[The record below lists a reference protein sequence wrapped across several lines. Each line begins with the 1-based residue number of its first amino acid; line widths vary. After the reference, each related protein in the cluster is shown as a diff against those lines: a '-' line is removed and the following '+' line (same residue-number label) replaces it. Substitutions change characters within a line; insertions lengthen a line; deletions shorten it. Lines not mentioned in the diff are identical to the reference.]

1 MTAASRRSFPRCFR
15 GVSFR
20 AAHEATGKLVN
31 YAIKENKPLK
41 DLTLKEYKKF
51 SAVFAKDVYEITLE
65 SSVTAR
71 DNTGG
76 TAYKQV
82 AKQIAAA
89 KRKLKESMNDG

>member
-1 MTAASRRSFPRCFR
+1 MADYLVKKGVPFR
-15 GVSFR
+15 T
-20 AAHEATGKLVN
+20 AHEATGKLVT
-31 YAIKENKPLK
+31 YAIQKGKSLK
-41 DLTLKEYKKF
+41 DLTLKEYQKF
-51 SAVFAKDVYEITLE
+51 SPVFDKDVYEITVE

-89 KRKLKESMNDG
+89 KRKLKESMSDE